1 MSRATHRGL
10 TVLVLWTGLC
20 AQAGACTL
28 VLSEHRSGRL
38 LMQLPLSPNEPAFDI
53 DFTHSV
59 LGTAVT
65 DRYRWRAGPGGG
77 RAHLREEWFE
87 GEGYGLPAV
96 AGPGEQL
103 ERVDSAP
110 GTQGPRWRLRTDR
123 PVEPLVV
130 RPLPAQQMRVTVP
143 GLAPVLLGSLS
154 TQAVL
159 LQAQGCPPS
168 P

>member
-1 MSRATHRGL
+1 MNRATHRGL

-20 AQAGACTL
+20 AQAAACTL
-28 VLSEHRSGRL
+28 VFSEHRSGRQ
-38 LMQLPLSPNEPAFDI
+38 LMQLPLPPAEPAFDI

-65 DRYRWRAGPGGG
+65 DRYVWRAGPEGS

-87 GEGYGLPAV
+87 GEGYGLPAA

-103 ERVDSAP
+103 QRVDTP
-110 GTQGPRWRLRTDR
+110 HGPRWRLRTDR

-143 GLAPVLLGSLS
+143 GQPPVLLGRLS
-154 TQAVL
+154 TQALL